1 MKKAIKAQEVEPDII
16 VILKEVLAN
25 NDEEKKLKKSI
36 KEQSASLHME
46 TKKFIEELSDDQVME
61 LLNDKWIVPMTDSL
75 AGLPDSIISDFISKL
90 DKLSR
95 KYDTTFS
102 EVEDQIVE
110 TEKELSSM
118 IDQLTGN
125 EFDMQGLTELKNLL
139 GGL

>member
-1 MKKAIKAQEVEPDII
+1 
-16 VILKEVLAN
+16 
-25 NDEEKKLKKSI
+25 
-36 KEQSASLHME
+36 ME